1 MSERGLTW
9 LAIIAADLV
18 LWAIV
23 IWAVLKFAGV
33 IR

>member
-1 MSERGLTW
+1 MNERGLTW
-9 LAIIAADLV
+9 LAIIGADLV

-23 IWAVLKFAGV
+23 IVAVAKLAGV